1 MNSKA
6 LTLLGPIAVA
16 IATLPLSGCIS
27 FSPKPP
33 PRLMTLT
40 AATPLAAGPAVT
52 TGDKQAVQIARL
64 SATPALGTQRVL
76 VTDGP
81 TAIAYLKD
89 GLWSAAPADLFR
101 GLLAETITVKTGR
114 VVTEPRLLQ
123 IQPSTR
129 LAGQISSF
137 GLDAPGNAVI
147 VTFDATLSHEG
158 SDQIQSRRF
167 SARVPVAS
175 QRPEAIAAALNQAA
189 NQVAGEAADWIGR

>member
-1 MNSKA
+1 MNKTA
-6 LTLLGPIAVA
+6 LALLGPLA
-16 IATLPLSGCIS
+16 IATATLSLSGCIS

-40 AATPLAAGPAVT
+40 ATTPLAAGPAIAT
-52 TGDKQAVQIARL
+52 ADKQAVQIARL
-64 SATPALGTQRVL
+64 SAVPALATQRVL

-81 TAIAYLKD
+81 TAIAYLKG

-101 GLLAETITVKTGR
+101 GLLAETITVRTGR

-123 IQPSTR
+123 IQPDTR
-129 LAGQISSF
+129 LAGQISAF
-137 GLDAPGNAVI
+137 GLDAPGNTVG

-167 SARVPVAS
+167 SARIPVSS
-175 QRPEAIAAALNQAA
+175 QQPEAVAAGLNQAA
-189 NQVAGEAADWIGR
+189 NQVAGEVADWIGH